1 MAESICMVYGF
12 NTEQGLHDLELK
24 DGEAKS
30 ILPSLLDGQEYDP
43 PLWKEDGPY
52 FGAGGPVF

>member
-1 MAESICMVYGF
+1 MVYRF

-30 ILPSLLDGQEYDP
+30 VLPSLLDGQEYDP
-43 PLWKEDGPY
+43 PLWKEYGPY
-52 FGAGGPVF
+52 FGAEGPVS